1 MDPLRTP
8 GRRFRR
14 AAHAALAA
22 LLLAAAPAAAQQPAP
37 GDTLT
42 LEQALRLGLAASPS
56 VREAEAARRTGSA
69 ARLES
74 WGRLLPSLR
83 LSAGMDNSGVLQR
96 TGEDPVSGRIIQ
108 LPDSLV
114 ARQQRFRT
122 DAGLY
127 ADWTVLDPA
136 ALPSIRMARLQ
147 AAAADLSLEG
157 ARARV
162 AAEITLA
169 YLDALEADAMLGLRR
184 AEHERAAELRR
195 IAEGRLA
202 VGQVPELDV
211 LQARLA
217 EGDAELALM
226 EAETAAETARHALR
240 QHLDPGAEVPRGLHE
255 PALPAPGALPGE
267 DELRRRVLEE
277 SPGLRALQAERSAAR
292 AGRSLER
299 MRLLP
304 TVSVGAGWYRT
315 ELGQSRDALTVD
327 PRNEGRRYWM
337 NVSWGVLDRPGLR
350 AAERQRSG
358 AALQAADARVA
369 LRRAELVR
377 ALEVAL
383 GTVRRARLLQERATL
398 NVALAARQR
407 EQAAERYRLGLAPIV
422 ERLQAEGLAREAE
435 RQALAARYA
444 PLRALAEL
452 QRVSGTPLLPYS
464 F

>member
-1 MDPLRTP
+1 MDPIRTFP
-8 GRRFRR
+8 R
-14 AAHAALAA
+14 AALA
-22 LLLAAAPAAAQQPAP
+22 LLLAAAPAAAQQPAA
-37 GDTLT
+37 GDTLG
-42 LEQALRLGLAASPS
+42 LQQALRQGLSASPA
-56 VREAEAARRTGSA
+56 VREAEAARRTGA
-69 ARLES
+69 AGRLES

-83 LSAGMDNSGVLQR
+83 ISAGMDNSAVLQR
-96 TGEDPVSGRIIQ
+96 TGEDPVTGRIIQ

-114 ARQQRFRT
+114 ANYQRFRT
-122 DAGLY
+122 DAGVY
-127 ADWTVLDPA
+127 ADWTVLDPS
-136 ALPSIRMARLQ
+136 ALPALRMARAQ
-147 AAAADLSLEG
+147 AHAADLSLQG

-169 YLDALEADAMLGLRR
+169 YLDALEADALLELRR

-217 EGDAELALM
+217 EGDAELARM

-240 QHLDPGAEVPRGLHE
+240 QHLDPAGPLPRALRE
-255 PALPAPGALPGE
+255 PALSAALPGE

-277 SPGLRALQAERSAAR
+277 SPELRSLQASRSAAR
-292 AGRSLER
+292 AGVNAER

-304 TVSVGAGWYRT
+304 TVSVGAGWSRA
-315 ELGQSRDALTVD
+315 ELGQSRDALTLE

-337 NVSWGVLDRPGLR
+337 NVSWGALDRPGLR
-350 AAERQRSG
+350 AAERQRAG

-377 ALEVAL
+377 ALEAAL
-383 GTVRRARLLQERATL
+383 GTVRRARLLQERGEL

-452 QRVSGTPLLPYS
+452 QRASGTPLLPVS

>member
-1 MDPLRTP
+1 MHPIRTT
-8 GRRFRR
+8 
-14 AAHAALAA
+14 AVAA
-22 LLLAAAPAAAQQPAP
+22 LLLAAAPAAAQRPAP
-37 GDTLT
+37 RDTLT
-42 LEQALRLGLAASPS
+42 LEQALRLGVTASPA
-56 VREAEAARRTGSA
+56 VREAEAARRTGTA
-69 ARLES
+69 ARLDS
-74 WGRLLPSLR
+74 WGRVLPSLR
-83 LSAGMDNSGVLQR
+83 LSAGMDNSAVLQR
-96 TGEDPVSGRIIQ
+96 TGEDPVTGRIIQ
-108 LPDSLV
+108 LPDTLV
-114 ARQQRFRT
+114 AHHQRFRT
-122 DAGLY
+122 DAGIFV
-127 ADWTVLDPA
+127 DWTVLDPA
-136 ALPSIRMARLQ
+136 ALPSVRMARAQ
-147 AAAADLSLEG
+147 ADAADISLQG

-169 YLDALEADAMLGLRR
+169 YLDALEADALRDLRR

-195 IAEGRLA
+195 IAEGRLE
-202 VGQVPELDV
+202 VGAVPELDV

-226 EAETAAETARHALR
+226 EAETAAETARHGLR
-240 QHLDPGAEVPRGLHE
+240 QHLDPAADPPLALRE
-255 PALPAPGALPGE
+255 PALPSALPSE

-277 SPGLRALQAERSAAR
+277 SPGLRAARAERSAAR
-292 AGRSLER
+292 AGQAMER

-304 TVSVGAGWYRT
+304 TISVGAGWSRT
-315 ELGQSRDALTVD
+315 ELGQSRDALTLE

-337 NVSWGVLDRPGLR
+337 NVSWGVLERPGQR
-350 AAERQRSG
+350 AAERQRAG

-383 GTVRRARLLQERATL
+383 GTVRRARLLRERGEL